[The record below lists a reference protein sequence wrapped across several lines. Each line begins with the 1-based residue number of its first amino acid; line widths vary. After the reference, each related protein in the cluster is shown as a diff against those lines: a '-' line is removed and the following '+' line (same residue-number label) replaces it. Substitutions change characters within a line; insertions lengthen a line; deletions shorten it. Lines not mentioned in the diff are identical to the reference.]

1 MDKEEIADVIN
12 IANQILNLVEQGGVD
27 ISHFETWFSTLM
39 EKYNDKDK
47 CLKILD
53 NAVMRFLILHRQKKA
68 QEGYA
73 VSDNVQEEQ

>member
-1 MDKEEIADVIN
+1 
-12 IANQILNLVEQGGVD
+12 
-27 ISHFETWFSTLM
+27 M